1 MLDCD
6 RSFEPTL
13 FKATPIETGLLLALL
28 GRELA
33 GAEGL
38 IEGMLRAGL
47 GVDAIAAYLGCAR
60 TTIFDEISSRGI
72 PIGLEQLDKPFRPR
86 KNAWSLIDH
95 TLFIVGWTCGAH
107 VPAMAEFLGRSAGSL
122 YGKRRRIGLP
132 TRRVAKANETQKAK
146 CPPKSDAASA
156 ALHSDSAEP
165 AGEAKRTRRRT
176 STAKRAT
183 CTAQEISETLPGE
196 PAISS
201 LPIVPLARP
210 LTGTT
215 AATQE
220 ALVPLEAEPPV
231 TTPATAPS
239 GSPSEP
245 PPSQPAEV
253 EEKKPRTP
261 RQAKPSSLSP
271 ETQPEWYAAVE
282 DFMANRLPADVDTFR
297 HYATK
302 NHVITGVAILGGM
315 KKTAIEE
322 AAGFGRSG
330 VNSHV
335 DRLHLSSK
343 GVRGETFDR
352 RQFDDAMKV
361 LTPKADGVTHRLI
374 FHAPGDHRIAVTV
387 KRAARR
393 RDAAKESR
401 AELAA
406 AAKRKREEE
415 AWAAGVEIR
424 RGVSLPRLE
433 CLSRPFDMAI

>member
-1 MLDCD
+1 
-6 RSFEPTL
+6 
-13 FKATPIETGLLLALL
+13 
-28 GRELA
+28 
-33 GAEGL
+33 
-38 IEGMLRAGL
+38 
-47 GVDAIAAYLGCAR
+47 
-60 TTIFDEISSRGI
+60 
-72 PIGLEQLDKPFRPR
+72 
-86 KNAWSLIDH
+86 
-95 TLFIVGWTCGAH
+95 
-107 VPAMAEFLGRSAGSL
+107 MAEFLGRSAGSL

-132 TRRVAKANETQKAK
+132 TRRVAKAEQRQRAERQSKTN
-146 CPPKSDAASA
+146 AASA
-156 ALHSDSAEP
+156 ALHFDSAAP
-165 AGEAKRTRRRT
+165 TGEAKRTRRRK

-183 CTAQEISETLPGE
+183 CTAQEVSETLPGE
-196 PAISS
+196 PTISS
-201 LPIVPLARP
+201 FPIVPLARP
-210 LTGTT
+210 VTEAT
-215 AATQE
+215 ATTQE
-220 ALVPLEAEPPV
+220 ALVPLQAEPPANP
-231 TTPATAPS
+231 PATAPS
-239 GSPSEP
+239 DSPSEP

-261 RQAKPSSLSP
+261 RQAKPSSLSA

-282 DFMANRLPADVDTFR
+282 DFMANRLPADVDTIR

-343 GVRGETFDR
+343 GVRGEIFDR

-401 AELAA
+401 AKLAA
-406 AAKRKREEE
+406 AAKRRREED
-415 AWAAGVEIR
+415 AWTAGIEIR
-424 RGVSLPRLE
+424 RGVSLRRLE